1 MSDPNDTLFPIKY
14 TTLAHF
20 VRNRGPFEM
29 LQLRINNSPSQALP
43 AAKGGNFSATA
54 VWLADGPSVSWSLCV
69 IGGWD
74 GVRMEAADEGVGGMS
89 TQ

>member
-54 VWLADGPSVSWSLCV
+54 V
-69 IGGWD
+69 
-74 GVRMEAADEGVGGMS
+74 
-89 TQ
+89 